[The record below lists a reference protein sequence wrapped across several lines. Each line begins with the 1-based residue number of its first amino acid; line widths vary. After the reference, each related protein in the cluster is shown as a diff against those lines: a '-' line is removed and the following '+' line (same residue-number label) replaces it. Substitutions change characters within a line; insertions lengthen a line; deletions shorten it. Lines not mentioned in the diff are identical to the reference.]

1 MSNLITIVTADNT
14 TAVVTPAEFAALM
27 IADTIDLYGHGT
39 MAGFKVYDDYGKHRY
54 SVPASEALSTLT
66 RHLEDG
72 DDAEVWFYTPEEFI
86 PAVEP
91 ITPSIA
97 DMYADVYSAMFPLTP
112 R

>member
-14 TAVVTPAEFAALM
+14 TTTVTAPECAALM

-72 DDAEVWFYTPEEFI
+72 DDAEVWFFTPEEFI
-86 PAVEP
+86 PEVEP
-91 ITPSIA
+91 IHPTMV
-97 DMYADVYSAMFPLTP
+97 DRMFPLTYTTA
-112 R
+112 